1 MKGEK
6 ILAKIILY
14 NVDTQALEIFH
25 LNESATMPYVYGR
38 TMTVGEFRGSSRSTV
53 LWSTTAAMEAWNAT
67 RRSYGA
73 PIPFR
78 YAFKRIWEGGHG
90 RQSQHYAG
98 VSFDVGQALTQQE
111 RNRIYNTARN
121 LDVWSYVE
129 PISMTPTWVH
139 FDKRQGPPACR
150 AGYPT
155 LHMGSRGVYVLVLQ
169 DALNA
174 LGYNTYTLDGA
185 FGKNTRNAL
194 ISFQRNNNLRAD
206 GIAGC
211 NTWTRLVD
219 EVVGIGR
226 TPTVIDP

>member
-1 MKGEK
+1 M
-6 ILAKIILY
+6 AKIILY

-25 LNESATMPYVYGR
+25 LNESAAMPYVYGR
-38 TMTVGEFRGSSRSTV
+38 TMTVGEFRGSSRSNI

-121 LDVWSYVE
+121 LGVWSYVE
-129 PISMTPTWVH
+129 PISMTPTWVDIVLRNNH
-139 FDKRQGPPACR
+139 SIQNEK
-150 AGYPT
+150 
-155 LHMGSRGVYVLVLQ
+155 SREIHSLLVLS
-169 DALNA
+169 
-174 LGYNTYTLDGA
+174 Y
-185 FGKNTRNAL
+185 FRIKH
-194 ISFQRNNNLRAD
+194 
-206 GIAGC
+206 
-211 NTWTRLVD
+211 
-219 EVVGIGR
+219 
-226 TPTVIDP
+226 